1 MPVHH
6 RLVDVPGLPA
16 GAGYSHAV
24 VASGRLAYVSGQ
36 VSVDASG
43 TVVGEGD
50 LAAQTRQA
58 MANLARVLAELGAGW
73 ADVLRLNWYVVDAEQ
88 LPGLRAVRR
97 EVLGP
102 PEDAALPASTL
113 VQVAALADPRMLVEV
128 EAVVALPD

>member
-1 MPVHH
+1 
-6 RLVDVPGLPA
+6 
-16 GAGYSHAV
+16 

-43 TVVGEGD
+43 SVVGEGD
-50 LAAQTRQA
+50 LPAQTRQA

-88 LPGLRAVRR
+88 LPALRAVRR